1 MPPKRLGHPSSR
13 ILIPLRDE
21 GKKHEEN
28 ANDVIF
34 EISKLLV
41 AERAKKVMF
50 DGNHILRSP
59 RRESKKINELNS
71 AEQISAFAAI
81 LCGVPVEV
89 QERILLHFDDH
100 TAVEGEHVFLV
111 LCEEC
116 PTFRHLCFVPLLA
129 HWELPLMTYQT
140 GSFMID
146 FPACGSKS
154 VHPVAQE
161 LSKLHLGNMHQHWMC
176 SQGEKCRLYDEKAG
190 HAYRGYDIG
199 GSKDSSVSKEING
212 QTVHFASCWECQK
225 FDKHGNLASVEGKYA
240 SLGGINDMRR
250 KVDERDMEADVK
262 AKVERIIDEQEK
274 KVREKY
280 KVYSLRNASC
290 TCAFRN
296 VDGTFECTSKVGK
309 FVKLA
314 TVLGHMR
321 TGGSEFYDVVAR
333 IVNDNKDATCCIS
346 CAERLRPVKTETEC
360 TFLVND
366 HVDENGATLR
376 CEGTYK
382 NSRLVKVTTVQS
394 QMPKDSPFCGAVA
407 VAVEHNE
414 DGWVCKGC
422 VKSLVA
428 RECTFLVNNH
438 LVENGAT
445 WRCAGTYK
453 NSDFVKVT
461 TVQSQMPKDSSF
473 CGVVAVA
480 VRHNRDGLVC
490 RRCVNSLVARECTFL
505 VNNHLVENGATL
517 RCAGTYKSDFVKVTT
532 VQSRMPKDSSFCGA
546 VAVAVEHN
554 EDGWVCGGCV
564 NRLVARECTFLVN
577 NHLVENGATWRCA
590 GTYKN
595 SDFVK
600 VTTVQSRMPKDSSF
614 CGAVA
619 VAVEHNE
626 DGWVCKG
633 CALKLLQK
641 LCTFR
646 ENDHADENGVKLKCG
661 SKAETKFFKVAA
673 IKIPAESTFKGVVAV
688 VLGENSDA
696 LCCPHCHKRLVTLP
710 PPPPPPVADFF
721 RPRPSKKQKVSK

>member
-554 EDGWVCGGCV
+554 EDGWVC
-564 NRLVARECTFLVN
+564 
-577 NHLVENGATWRCA
+577 
-590 GTYKN
+590 
-595 SDFVK
+595 
-600 VTTVQSRMPKDSSF
+600 
-614 CGAVA
+614 
-619 VAVEHNE
+619 
-626 DGWVCKG
+626 KG

>member
-394 QMPKDSPFCGAVA
+394 QMPKDS
-407 VAVEHNE
+407 
-414 DGWVCKGC
+414 
-422 VKSLVA
+422 
-428 RECTFLVNNH
+428 
-438 LVENGAT
+438 
-445 WRCAGTYK
+445 
-453 NSDFVKVT
+453 
-461 TVQSQMPKDSSF
+461 SF

-490 RRCVNSLVARECTFL
+490 RRCVNS
-505 VNNHLVENGATL
+505 
-517 RCAGTYKSDFVKVTT
+517 
-532 VQSRMPKDSSFCGA
+532 
-546 VAVAVEHN
+546 
-554 EDGWVCGGCV
+554 
-564 NRLVARECTFLVN
+564 LVARECTFLVN